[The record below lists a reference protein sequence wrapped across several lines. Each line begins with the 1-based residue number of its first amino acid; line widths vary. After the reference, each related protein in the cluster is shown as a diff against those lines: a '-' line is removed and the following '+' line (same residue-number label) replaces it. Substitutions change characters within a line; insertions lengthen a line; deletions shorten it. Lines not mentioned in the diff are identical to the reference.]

1 MIQTLKRIPDSASRV
16 STQLYLAIW
25 GAVALTMCASLVGWL
40 SFNRVGD
47 VQSRVNEG
55 SIPAISASFEV
66 ARLTGILS
74 AAAPRL
80 TTAATEAEFNGVVR
94 SVDEDFTAF
103 AEELDRLVEGETGAE
118 SFASIHDHA
127 GSLIENIEA
136 IKAGTLESF
145 VLAEE
150 SGALGSQLARLR
162 TRLDGIIVPAI
173 DDQLF
178 YTLTGYHT
186 LGEPPDARSD
196 HFAEE
201 EFGHYRHLALL
212 QVEGNIAME
221 LLANSFAISELSL
234 IEPLRERFEAS
245 TSRIDRNLSALEG
258 SPLQA
263 QVKPIF
269 AELSDLGTGQ
279 ENGFDLIARRLALTE
294 SQQGLVEDNR
304 SIANDLVAEVDGLVE
319 AAGASAQTATQAS
332 SDAIFTGRTLLLAI
346 SGVSVAGALLI
357 AWLFVGRM
365 LVRRLKLLSDWMRR
379 MAGGDLEATVTIEG
393 RDEVA
398 EMAAALEVFRRHAL
412 EVQRLNLVEKLADE
426 LKGKNEQ
433 LEVVLADLQQA
444 QDQIV
449 VREKLAALGELTAGV
464 AHEIRNPLNF
474 VNNFSEVSQE
484 LVTEAKEILQE
495 DGVSLTPEQSGLID
509 DIFGDLKEN
518 LDRIRSHGERANRIV
533 HDMLQMGRDVGEVQA
548 TNINNL
554 LEEHARLAY
563 HSARVMDPDF
573 NLTLEHD
580 FDPEMGDLQ
589 VIPQEIGRVFLN
601 MVSNACYATD
611 EKRRQGAESDGG
623 GYMPTLILATTR
635 SEDHVEVRI
644 RDNGNGIPQEAIDK
658 IFNPFF
664 TTKPTNKGTGLGLA
678 MSNDIVRKHGGAIH
692 VESEPGQYT
701 VMTVELPLVP
711 PRTLFGEEEEEE
723 EEEEEGEAVAAPTAD
738 NAAEGDE

>member
-1 MIQTLKRIPDSASRV
+1 MIQTLKRIPGSASRV

-55 SIPAISASFEV
+55 SIPAISRSFEV

-80 TTAATEAEFNGVVR
+80 TTAATEQEFNSVVL
-94 SVDEDFTAF
+94 SIDEDFAAF
-103 AEELDRLVEGETGAE
+103 AEQLDLLVQGSAGDEV
-118 SFASIHDHA
+118 FASIHDHA

-145 VLAEE
+145 TLASE
-150 SGALGSQLARLR
+150 SGALGAQLARLR

-178 YTLTGYHT
+178 YTLTGYRT
-186 LGEPPDARSD
+186 LGEPPDERAE
-196 HFAEE
+196 HFSEA

-212 QVEGNIAME
+212 RVEGNIAME

-245 TSRIDRNLSALEG
+245 QSRSDRNLAALEG

-263 QVKPIF
+263 QVQPIF
-269 AELSDLGTGQ
+269 AELSDLGTGE
-279 ENGFDLIARRLALTE
+279 ENGFDLIARRLVLAG
-294 SQQGLVEDNR
+294 SQQALVEDNR
-304 SIANDLVAEVDGLVE
+304 SIANALVAEVNGLVE

-346 SGVSVAGALLI
+346 SGISVAGALLI

-379 MAGGDLEATVTIEG
+379 MAGGDLEATVSIEG

-426 LKGKNEQ
+426 LQGKNAQ
-433 LEVVLADLQQA
+433 LEEVLEDLQQA

-449 VREKLAALGELTAGV
+449 MREKLAALGELTAGV

-484 LVTEAKEILQE
+484 LVTEAKEILEE

-580 FDPEMGDLQ
+580 FDPEMGDLP

-611 EKRRQGAESDGG
+611 EKRRQGAESGG
-623 GYMPTLILATTR
+623 EGYMPTLVLTTKR

-644 RDNGNGIPQEAIDK
+644 KDNGNGIPQEAIEK

-664 TTKPTNKGTGLGLA
+664 TTKPANKGTGLGLA

-711 PRTLFGEEEEEE
+711 PRTLFGEEEEEDDDE
-723 EEEEEGEAVAAPTAD
+723 EEVAAASTAD
-738 NAAEGDE
+738 RGAEGDE

>member
-1 MIQTLKRIPDSASRV
+1 MIQTLKRIPGSASRV

-40 SFNRVGD
+40 SFNRVGE

-80 TTAATEAEFNGVVR
+80 TTAANEEEFNSVVL
-94 SVDEDFTAF
+94 SIDEDFTAF
-103 AEELDRLVEGETGAE
+103 SEQLDRLIVGSTEDEN
-118 SFASIHDHA
+118 FATILDMA
-127 GSLIENIEA
+127 GGLIENIEA
-136 IKAGTLESF
+136 IKSATLQSF
-145 VLAEE
+145 ELASETE
-150 SGALGSQLARLR
+150 ALGSQLARLR

-178 YTLTGYHT
+178 YTITGYHT
-186 LGEPPDARSD
+186 LGEPPDARAE
-196 HFAEE
+196 HFSEE

-269 AELSDLGTGQ
+269 AELSDLGTGD
-279 ENGFDLIARRLALTE
+279 ENGFDLIADRLALTLT
-294 SQQGLVEDNR
+294 QQGLVEGNR
-304 SIANDLVAEVDGLVE
+304 NIANSLVAEVNGLVE
-319 AAGASAQTATQAS
+319 VAGASAQAATQAS

-346 SGVSVAGALLI
+346 SAISVAGALLI

-379 MAGGDLEATVTIEG
+379 MAGGDLEATVTMEG

-426 LKGKNEQ
+426 LQGKNEQ

-449 VREKLAALGELTAGV
+449 MREKLAALGELTAGV

-474 VNNFSEVSQE
+474 INNFSEVSQE
-484 LVTEAKEILQE
+484 LVTEVKEVLE
-495 DGVSLTPEQSGLID
+495 EEGVTLTEEQTGLID
-509 DIFGDLKEN
+509 DIFGDLKDN
-518 LDRIRSHGERANRIV
+518 LGRIRSHGERANRIV
-533 HDMLQMGRDVGEVQA
+533 HDMLQMGRDAGDVQA
-548 TNINNL
+548 TDINNL

-563 HSARVMDPDF
+563 HSARATDPDF

-580 FDPEMGDLQ
+580 LDPHMGDLQ
-589 VIPQEIGRVFLN
+589 VIPQEMGRVFLN

-611 EKRRQGAESDGG
+611 EKRRQGLEAGDA
-623 GYMPTLILATTR
+623 GYMPTLVLATKR

-644 RDNGNGIPQEAIDK
+644 RDNGNGIPLDAIDK

-678 MSNDIVRKHGGAIH
+678 MSSDIVRKHGGTIH
-692 VESEPGQYT
+692 VESEAGQFT
-701 VMTVELPLVP
+701 EMTVELPLVP
-711 PRTLFGEEEEEE
+711 PRTLFGEVEEDEEEV
-723 EEEEEGEAVAAPTAD
+723 EAVEASPP
-738 NAAEGDE
+738 GDGSEDGE

>member
-80 TTAATEAEFNGVVR
+80 TTSATEAEFNSVVR
-94 SVDEDFTAF
+94 SVDEDFEAF
-103 AEELDRLVEGETGAE
+103 AVQLDRLIEGGTEGA
-118 SFASIHDHA
+118 SFASILDHA

-150 SGALGSQLARLR
+150 SGALGAQLARLR

-178 YTLTGYHT
+178 YTITGYHT
-186 LGEPPDARSD
+186 LGEPADARAE
-196 HFAEE
+196 HFSEE

-269 AELSDLGTGQ
+269 AELSDLGTGE
-279 ENGFDLIARRLALTE
+279 ENGFDLIARRLALTL

-304 SIANDLVAEVDGLVE
+304 SIANNLVAEVNGLVE
-319 AAGASAQTATQAS
+319 AAGASAETATQAS

-426 LKGKNEQ
+426 LKGKNDQ
-433 LEVVLADLQQA
+433 LEDVLADLQQA

-449 VREKLAALGELTAGV
+449 MREKLAALGELTAGV

-484 LVTEAKEILQE
+484 LVTEAKEILEE

-518 LDRIRSHGERANRIV
+518 LDRIRTHGERANRIV

-573 NLTLEHD
+573 NLTLEHE
-580 FDPEMGDLQ
+580 FDPEMGDVQ

-611 EKRRQGAESDGG
+611 EKRRQGAESGVE
-623 GYMPTLILATTR
+623 GYMPTLVLATKR

-644 RDNGNGIPQEAIDK
+644 KDNGNGIPQEAIDK

-711 PRTLFGEEEEEE
+711 PRTLFGEEEEDEE
-723 EEEEEGEAVAAPTAD
+723 EEPEAVAAPTAD
-738 NAAEGDE
+738 SAAQSGE

>member
-1 MIQTLKRIPDSASRV
+1 MIQTLKRIPGSASRV

-66 ARLTGILS
+66 ARLTGILA

-80 TTAATEAEFNGVVR
+80 RSAASEEEYNSVVL
-94 SVDEDFTAF
+94 SVNEDFRAF
-103 AEELDRLVEGETGAE
+103 EEQLDRLEEGNAGDE
-118 SFASIHDHA
+118 SFTRIRAQAD
-127 GSLIENIEA
+127 SLIDNIEA
-136 IKAGTLESF
+136 IKSGTVESF
-145 VLAEE
+145 VLASD

-162 TRLDGIIVPAI
+162 TQLDGIIVPAI

-186 LGEPPDARSD
+186 LGEPPDVRSQ
-196 HFAEE
+196 HFSEE

-221 LLANSFAISELSL
+221 LLANSFTLSELSL

-245 TSRIDRNLSALEG
+245 TSRIDRNMSALEG

-279 ENGFDLIARRLALTE
+279 ENGFDITVRRLALTE

-304 SIANDLVAEVDGLVE
+304 TIANDLVAEVNGLVE

-346 SGVSVAGALLI
+346 SGISIAGALLI

-379 MAGGDLEATVTIEG
+379 MASGDLEATVTVEG

-426 LKGKNEQ
+426 LKGKNDQ
-433 LEVVLADLQQA
+433 LEVVLEDLQQA

-449 VREKLAALGELTAGV
+449 MREKLAALGELTAGV

-484 LVTEAKEILQE
+484 LVTELKEVLQE
-495 DGVSLTPEQSGLID
+495 DGVSLTDDQTGLID
-509 DIFGDLKEN
+509 DIFGDLKDN
-518 LDRIRSHGERANRIV
+518 LERIRSHGERANRIV
-533 HDMLQMGRDVGEVQA
+533 HDMLQMGRDAGDIQA

-563 HSARVMDPDF
+563 HSARATDPDF

-580 FDPEMGDLQ
+580 FDPEMGELQ

-611 EKRRQGAESDGG
+611 EKRRQGAESGGG
-623 GYMPTLILATTR
+623 GYMPTLLLATKR
-635 SEDHVEVRI
+635 SEDHAEVTI
-644 RDNGNGIPQEAIDK
+644 RDNGNGIPQDAIDK

-678 MSNDIVRKHGGAIH
+678 MSNDIVRKHGGTIH
-692 VESEPGQYT
+692 VESEPGQFT
-701 VMTVELPLVP
+701 QMTVELPLVP

-723 EEEEEGEAVAAPTAD
+723 EEEAPPPDNGSESGE
-738 NAAEGDE
+738 